1 MLTIKP
7 GESMAHERSA
17 CFDQEIP
24 VGEKVTRG
32 AAGFS
37 ERALVIKRLLYVVHV
52 EDRIGILTSPF
63 ELIVISLQGC
73 LDFLL
78 RCY

>member
-1 MLTIKP
+1 MSGLHVSTRKSPP
-7 GESMAHERSA
+7 GE
-17 CFDQEIP
+17 
-24 VGEKVTRG
+24 GVTRG

-37 ERALVIKRLLYVVHV
+37 ERTLVIKKLLYVVHV
-52 EDRIGILTSPF
+52 EDRIGIFTSPF